1 MIELSTRSLELLSL
15 PDLNSKQFFIEERK
29 HIPITITN
37 YITSMCLLRKDALET
52 ETSLSNIVIGTEC
65 GFIIIVD
72 QSGSKIIL
80 KTKIPSIPH
89 LIATSGC
96 YDIEY
101 HIYIA
106 TRDNIIFFIRNG
118 ELTSLQIEIPNKIFG
133 LIKTNK
139 SVIVGCANATVHSYN
154 QIGQKNF
161 TFGLPAN
168 LTCMEPIEIKTY
180 PLFSGYALGL
190 KNGEVRIYSERQLN
204 FVYKFSE
211 AIHCI
216 KFGNYSTFGKT
227 FIFITESGGL
237 IAKKLKN
244 IDLDVTCFFYFFTL

>member
-1 MIELSTRSLELLSL
+1 
-15 PDLNSKQFFIEERK
+15 
-29 HIPITITN
+29 
-37 YITSMCLLRKDALET
+37 MCLLRKDGLET
-52 ETSLSNIVIGTEC
+52 ETSLSNILIGTEC
-65 GFIIIVD
+65 GLIYIVD

-101 HIYIA
+101 NIFIA
-106 TRDNIIFFIRNG
+106 TRDNIIFIIRNG
-118 ELTSLQIEIPNKIFG
+118 ELSSLQIEIPFKIFG
-133 LIKTNK
+133 IIKTPK
-139 SVIVGCANATVHSYN
+139 SLIIGRADATVHSYN
-154 QIGQKNF
+154 QAGQKNF
-161 TFGLPAN
+161 GFGLPAE
-168 LTCMEPIEIKTY
+168 LTCIEAIEIMTY

-190 KNGEVRIYSERQLN
+190 KNGEVRIYSERVLN

-211 AIHCI
+211 PVHCI

-237 IAKKLKN
+237 IAKKLRN
-244 IDLDVTCFFYFFTL
+244 IDLDV